1 MGGGEVESRRMGDL
15 YRGGEA
21 KRVDRSC
28 AMDTFTTLDI
38 CSPLMLFSI
47 LASFLF
53 VPIVF
58 KAPLSKP
65 TNGSKKALRAATIE
79 HLLKWH
85 SRVKLKPAHDQI
97 DTNTTT
103 TGNGYD
109 SMSDLGEIRVYQ
121 RADFQSGSRVL
132 KKVF

>member
-1 MGGGEVESRRMGDL
+1 MGGGEVESRSMGDL
-15 YRGGEA
+15 YRGVRQKEVIGA
-21 KRVDRSC
+21 ALWTPSLP
-28 AMDTFTTLDI
+28 LDI
-38 CSPLMLFSI
+38 CSPLILFSI

-58 KAPLSKP
+58 KAPLSKS

-85 SRVKLKPAHDQI
+85 TGVKLKPAHDQI

-103 TGNGYD
+103 TGNGYCTSCFVGD
-109 SMSDLGEIRVYQ
+109 V
-121 RADFQSGSRVL
+121 
-132 KKVF
+132 